1 MIVWVLRLP
10 FILAGIFMVVLF
22 MPRILTSL
30 YSYPRTYQAK
40 DAPEVPVAIIFGAG
54 LRRDGSPTPILR
66 DRVNKGVELYQSGKV
81 SKLLM
86 SGDNRSFNYDEPG
99 AMRTYALSLGV
110 PEQDI
115 VIDYA
120 GLRTYDTC
128 YRAKQIFGIQ
138 QAILVTQNF
147 HLPRAVYT
155 CNALGIQATG
165 VATEGYTY
173 RRFSLA
179 FWNLRESLATLQAF
193 VDVHITRPVPVLG
206 TPQPIF
212 PPEI

>member
-1 MIVWVLRLP
+1 
-10 FILAGIFMVVLF
+10 MVVLF